1 MKKVILTLSII
12 ATLFSCTTEEIATT
26 EEVTQSENQLAIFT
40 GEYFNNQTYI
50 NGDLSNTFDKIW
62 SFTATS
68 VNIAEDLSC
77 ENNSGGS
84 FTTAFTF
91 DDTTL
96 YLAIYSD
103 TGISQEEYA
112 YTEDVNGDLTLTLLT
127 GSYIVDYKLTR

>member
-1 MKKVILTLSII
+1 MKKVILTIVTI
-12 ATLFSCTTEEIATT
+12 ATLFSCTTEEMA
-26 EEVTQSENQLAIFT
+26 QSETQLAIFT

-50 NGDLSNTFDKIW
+50 NGDLSSTCDKVW

-77 ENNSGGS
+77 ESGTGGS

-96 YLAIYSD
+96 YLANYSD
-103 TGISQEEYA
+103 TGITQEEYT
-112 YTEDVNGDLTLTLLT
+112 YVEDANGNLTLTLLT
-127 GSYIVDYKLTR
+127 GSYVVDYKLTR